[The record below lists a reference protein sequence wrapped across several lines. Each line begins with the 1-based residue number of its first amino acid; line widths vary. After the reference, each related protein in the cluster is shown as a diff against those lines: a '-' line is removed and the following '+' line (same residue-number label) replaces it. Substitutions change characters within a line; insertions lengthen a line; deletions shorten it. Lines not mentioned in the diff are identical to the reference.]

1 MVFRS
6 SMDNYTTRTTH
17 YVNIIFIISTGILLH
32 FYLNTYNGAL
42 IGTLLF
48 LCIIYGFAYLAVA
61 TKFVIDSDTLVIKN
75 ALFPTTIKKENIE
88 ATRIIPYE
96 TLGLIGVF
104 RMAGPFGN
112 AGMYFSKELGNVIL
126 FSRKSSGDTV
136 YIRTSEGKGYIL
148 APDDPKGF
156 LSELNAE

>member
-1 MVFRS
+1 
-6 SMDNYTTRTTH
+6 MDDFTTKITH
-17 YVNIIFIISTGILLH
+17 YVNIFIIISIGILFH
-32 FYLNTYNGAL
+32 FYLKTYNEAI
-42 IGTLLF
+42 IGTVLF
-48 LCIIYGFAYLAVA
+48 LLNIYAFAYLAVA
-61 TKFVIDSDTLVIKN
+61 TNFIIDSDTLVIKN
-75 ALFPTTIKKENIE
+75 ALFPTRIKKENI
-88 ATRIIPYE
+88 AITRIIPYK

-136 YIRTSEGKGYIL
+136 YIKTSEGKGYIL

-156 LSELNAE
+156 LSELTT